1 MSEAEILSVE
11 LTEAFIRL
19 ITKHTGLKIRERE
32 RESLIQKI
40 FLRMKA
46 LKIFSPEIYYKV
58 LASHTI
64 YSYVEWQ
71 KFIAILTNT
80 ESYFFR
86 DKEQFKLL
94 RNHIIP
100 EIIQR
105 QHHNKTIRFCSAGC
119 STGEE
124 PYSLAIVLKELIP
137 NLEEWNLMIL
147 GLDINKEA
155 LKKAKQGIYTAWS
168 LRSLDI
174 KTIQKYFI
182 KFNNKYYL
190 DEQIKRMVNF
200 QYTNLVT
207 DLFIHPYSDF
217 RDIDLILCRNVFIYF
232 EPTVIAKI
240 VDKFYDTLQPLGYL
254 ITGHTEL
261 CGQKLSN
268 FQTKLFPESLVYIKK
283 VSKK

>member
-1 MSEAEILSVE
+1 MSETETLSME

-19 ITKHTGLKIRERE
+19 IAKHTGLKIRERE
-32 RESLIQKI
+32 RESLSQKI
-40 FLRMKA
+40 FSRMKA
-46 LKIFSPEIYYKV
+46 LKILYPGIYYKI
-58 LASHTI
+58 LASSTM

-86 DKEQFKLL
+86 DQEQFNLL
-94 RNHIIP
+94 RNQILP
-100 EIIQR
+100 EIIKR
-105 QHHNKTIRFCSAGC
+105 KYNSKTIRICSAGC

-124 PYSLAIVLKELIP
+124 PYSLAILFKELIP

-155 LKKAKQGIYTAWS
+155 LKKARQGIYTAWS
-168 LRSLDI
+168 LRSLDMT
-174 KTIQKYFI
+174 TIQQYFI
-182 KFNNKYYL
+182 KSNNKYYL
-190 DEQIKRMVNF
+190 DEQIKLMVKF
-200 QYTNLVT
+200 QYTNLVK

-217 RDIDLILCRNVFIYF
+217 LDIDLILCRNVFIYF
-232 EPTVIAKI
+232 DPTVIAKI
-240 VDKFYDTLQPLGYL
+240 VEKFYYTLQPLGYL

-268 FQTKLFPESLVYIKK
+268 FQTKLFPESLVYMKNN
-283 VSKK
+283 

>member
-40 FLRMKA
+40 FSRMKA
-46 LKIFSPEIYYKV
+46 LKILYPEIYYKV
-58 LASHTI
+58 LASSSI

-86 DKEQFKLL
+86 DKEQFNLL

-100 EIIQR
+100 EIIKR
-105 QHHNKTIRFCSAGC
+105 KYYSKNIRICSAGC

-168 LRSLDI
+168 LRSLDR
-174 KTIQKYFI
+174 KTIQKYFL

-190 DEQIKRMVNF
+190 DEQIKQIVKF

-217 RDIDLILCRNVFIYF
+217 QDIDLILCRNVFIYF
-232 EPTVIAKI
+232 ESTVIAKI

-261 CGQKLSN
+261 CGQKLSK

-283 VSKK
+283 